1 MSVTEEIK
9 SRIDIVSYVLRHV
22 PELKKAGR
30 NHKACCPFHTEKTP
44 SFVVNPERQSWHC
57 FGACAE
63 GGDLFTF
70 AQKMHGWDFKEA
82 LHELALEAGVE
93 LRQRTPEQLARADHL
108 DRMRG
113 LVSAASDLYHEQL
126 FKPESKPVLN
136 YVSETRGLSRDT
148 VGLFRIGVAPDRWD
162 FALDALLAM
171 GYAEDEIIEAGLA
184 VRNDRGNIYDR
195 FRNRLIIP
203 INDERGRAVGFG
215 GRALDPDEPAKYINS
230 PQSPLFDK
238 SRLLYGLD
246 RARSAIRESGVAVIV
261 EGYMDVIQAHQA
273 GYLNVVA
280 QMGTAMTET
289 QIRRIALGRAKYA
302 KSIVLALDSDAAGQ
316 SAARRSLEVA
326 RQILVEDYS
335 GKFQVD
341 IRILQLPTD
350 QDPDDVLRRSPQTWP
365 QLVDSAQ
372 DVADFVIDSETETL
386 PPDASMQA
394 RQQAALNILPILSA
408 SENNPYQRENL
419 QKLAR
424 RLRISERDLLAWAPA
439 QSPAPNAPRPSRRQN
454 QTLDYA
460 TLDPDDAPPE
470 YWDSE
475 HEPAPPDIDNGQG
488 PPSVY
493 HSEQQRAIEP
503 FCLSLL
509 LKNPNLLYKVNRK
522 LRELAGADSNLRHG
536 PLGDLN
542 ENDFTH
548 SKYRILMT
556 YLLEAMTQDDQE
568 PLEYLVSIVDGEL
581 SADLSAL
588 LSDDAQVVS
597 SRMRGA
603 YLVDMSDIIERRR
616 SRGAVAN
623 EVSSMLIGR
632 ALQLRLQRLERERIE
647 MQYLQE
653 EAQTG
658 ADIDEQH
665 RERLSQQIMLS
676 MTAKARLDHEV
687 RYA

>member
-9 SRIDIVSYVLRHV
+9 SRIDIVSYVQRHV

-44 SFVVNPERQSWHC
+44 SFIVNPERQSWHC

-82 LHELALEAGVE
+82 LQELALEAGVE
-93 LRQRTPEQLARADHL
+93 LRQRTPEQQARTDRL

-113 LVSAASDLYHEQL
+113 LVTAAADLYHEQL
-126 FKPESKPVLN
+126 FKPEASPILDYAVK
-136 YVSETRGLSRDT
+136 SRGLSRET
-148 VGLFRIGVAPDRWD
+148 VGNFRIGVAPDRWD
-162 FALDALLAM
+162 FTLQALLAM
-171 GYAEDEIIEAGLA
+171 GYDEDEIIEAGLA
-184 VRNDRGNIYDR
+184 VRNERGRIYDR

-203 INDERGRAVGFG
+203 INDERGRTVGFG

-246 RARSAIRESGVAVIV
+246 RARSAIRETGLAVIV
-261 EGYMDVIQAHQA
+261 EGYTDVIQAHQV
-273 GYLNVVA
+273 GYPNVVA
-280 QMGTAMTET
+280 QMGTAMTEA
-289 QIRRIALGRAKYA
+289 QIRRIAPRYA

-326 RQILVEDYS
+326 RQTLAADYAGKLQVEL
-335 GKFQVD
+335 
-341 IRILQLPTD
+341 RILQLPSG
-350 QDPDDVLRRSPQTWP
+350 QDPDDVLRHSPQTWP
-365 QLVDSAQ
+365 QLVESAQ
-372 DVADFVIDSETETL
+372 DVADFVIDSETASL
-386 PPDASMQA
+386 PPNASMAA

-408 SENNPYQRENL
+408 TENNPYQRENL

-439 QSPAPNAPRPSRRQN
+439 RSNSPKAPKPSQL
-454 QTLDYA
+454 QTRGLDYA
-460 TLDPDDAPPE
+460 AQNLDDVPPE

-475 HEPAPPDIDNGQG
+475 YEPAPPDIDNGQG
-488 PPSVY
+488 PSSVY
-493 HSEQQRAIEP
+493 PSEQQRAIEP
-503 FCLSLL
+503 YCLSLL

-522 LRELAGADSNLRHG
+522 LRELAGADSSLRHG

-548 SKYRILMT
+548 SQYRILMT

-568 PLEYLVSIVDGEL
+568 PLDYLVSVVEGEL
-581 SADLSAL
+581 SADLRAL
-588 LSDDAQVVS
+588 LSDDAQQVS
-597 SRMRGA
+597 SRMQGA
-603 YLVDMSDIIERRR
+603 FLVDLSDIIERRR
-616 SRGAVAN
+616 SRGALAN
-623 EVSSMLIGR
+623 EVSDMLIGR

-658 ADIDEQH
+658 ADIDQQH

>member
-9 SRIDIVSYVLRHV
+9 SRIDIVSYVQRHV

-44 SFVVNPERQSWHC
+44 SFIVNPERQSWHC

-82 LHELALEAGVE
+82 LQELALEAGVE
-93 LRQRTPEQLARADHL
+93 LRQRTPEQQARTDRL

-113 LVSAASDLYHEQL
+113 LVTAAADLYHEQL
-126 FKPESKPVLN
+126 FKPEASPILDYAVK
-136 YVSETRGLSRDT
+136 SRGLSRET
-148 VGLFRIGVAPDRWD
+148 VGNFRIGVAPDRWD
-162 FALDALLAM
+162 FTLQALLAM
-171 GYAEDEIIEAGLA
+171 GYDEDEIIEAGLA
-184 VRNDRGNIYDR
+184 VRNERGRIYDR

-203 INDERGRAVGFG
+203 INDERRRTVGFG

-246 RARSAIRESGVAVIV
+246 RARSAIRETGLAVIV
-261 EGYMDVIQAHQA
+261 EGYTDVIQAHQA

-280 QMGTAMTET
+280 QMGTAMTEA
-289 QIRRIALGRAKYA
+289 QIRRIAPRYA

-326 RQILVEDYS
+326 RQTLAADYA
-335 GKFQVD
+335 GKLQVD
-341 IRILQLPTD
+341 IRVLQLPSG
-350 QDPDDVLRRSPQTWP
+350 QDPDDVLRHSPQTWP
-365 QLVDSAQ
+365 QLVESAQ
-372 DVADFVIDSETETL
+372 DVADFVIDSETASL
-386 PPDASMQA
+386 PPNASMAA

-408 SENNPYQRENL
+408 TENNPYQRENL

-439 QSPAPNAPRPSRRQN
+439 RSNSPKAPKPSQLQIRG
-454 QTLDYA
+454 LDYA
-460 TLDPDDAPPE
+460 AQNLDDVPPE

-475 HEPAPPDIDNGQG
+475 YEPAPPDIDNGQG
-488 PPSVY
+488 PSSVY
-493 HSEQQRAIEP
+493 PSEQQRAIEP
-503 FCLSLL
+503 YCLSLL

-522 LRELAGADSNLRHG
+522 LRELAGADSSLRHG

-548 SKYRILMT
+548 SQYRILMT

-568 PLEYLVSIVDGEL
+568 PLDYLVSVVEGEL
-581 SADLSAL
+581 SADLRAL
-588 LSDDAQVVS
+588 LSDDAQQVS
-597 SRMRGA
+597 SRMQGA
-603 YLVDMSDIIERRR
+603 FLVDLSDIIERRR
-616 SRGAVAN
+616 SRGALAN
-623 EVSSMLIGR
+623 EVSDMLIGR

-658 ADIDEQH
+658 ADIDQQH